1 MRSNSKPVLELEI
14 YLIRHGESLGN
25 IGYNGRTDL
34 TLREGCDPFL
44 SAKGEI
50 QAKAAG
56 EYLKEMQFDAFYSSA
71 LFRAVQTASYIK
83 AKQPDCAE
91 KPLNLLPLLT
101 ETEIPPE
108 YGGASLEELRSICPE
123 AMLADGVDGT
133 KPLVCFNAFEDEKG
147 LFERAEKAVEYLRAR
162 YKKGEKIAV
171 VSHAAFMTFFVFY
184 IMGYRGKVPVYD
196 INFKNTS
203 FTRILFYK
211 EGTNP
216 YGDIVFDFIN
226 SVPHFEHIKD

>member
-34 TLREGCDPFL
+34 TPRESSDPLL
-44 SAKGEI
+44 SERGEI

-71 LFRAVQTASYIK
+71 LFRAVQTAAYIK
-83 AKQPDCAE
+83 AKQPDCSE

-101 ETEIPPE
+101 EIEVLPE

-123 AMLADGVDGT
+123 AVLADGVDGT
-133 KPLVCFNAFEDEKG
+133 KPLVYFNTFEDEDE

-162 YKKGEKIAV
+162 YKNGEKIAV
-171 VSHAAFMTFFVFY
+171 VSHAVFMTFFVFY
-184 IMGYRGKVPVYD
+184 IMGYRGKVPLFD
-196 INFKNTS
+196 INFKNTG

-226 SVPHFEHIKD
+226 STPHFEHIKD